1 MTLNVLP
8 LFQKNKLEIDS
19 VHKRVCVCVCVCVC
33 VIEHKNVQE
42 YVQAYKKVMRIFIL
56 Q

>member
-1 MTLNVLP
+1 MYYLFSRKINWKLTLFIN
-8 LFQKNKLEIDS
+8 E
-19 VHKRVCVCVCVCVC
+19 CVC